1 MRMDGFKAYVVI
13 LSLVVVSALF
23 ALVYMERDCYE
34 GYYLYGPNL
43 HKTCS
48 GFISDE

>member
-1 MRMDGFKAYVVI
+1 MRMDGFKAYVAI
-13 LSLVVVSALF
+13 LAAVVVSALLAF
-23 ALVYMERDCYE
+23 VYLERDCYKE
-34 GYYLYGPNL
+34 YYLYGPNL